1 MNTIFSVVF
10 DSIKFGFEVF
20 FLLIKSIFVVI
31 FTMIGALFP
40 TRRKSVNGQTV
51 LVTGAGHGIGREL
64 AIQLADLGCTVV
76 CVDLN
81 QENNA
86 KTADQIN
93 TTHNCK
99 KAFPFEMDV
108 TSRDQVMATRQ
119 KIFETVGA
127 VDILINNAGIM
138 TPQPILTA
146 KPDDIVAV
154 INVNL
159 LAHFWTVLA
168 FLPGMVERNKGH
180 VVGIS
185 SLAGLSGLANKS
197 PYSASKFGV
206 AGMMDALVEELRGP
220 SPGVKF
226 TTVHPYFVNT
236 RPDLPEHLHLRMPQ
250 LEPGFAAKEII
261 RAMLEEQEAVSIPRH
276 LYFFAHLLR

>member
-1 MNTIFSVVF
+1 MVYPSFSIVF
-10 DSIKFGFEVF
+10 EITE
-20 FLLIKSIFVVI
+20 
-31 FTMIGALFP
+31 
-40 TRRKSVNGQTV
+40 
-51 LVTGAGHGIGREL
+51 VTGAGHGIGREL

-108 TSRDQVMATRQ
+108 TFRDQVMATRQ

-159 LAHFWTVLA
+159 LAHFWIIA
-168 FLPGMVERNKGH
+168 KGMMDALVEELRGP
-180 VVGIS
+180 
-185 SLAGLSGLANKS
+185 S
-197 PYSASKFGV
+197 P
-206 AGMMDALVEELRGP
+206 GMMDALVEELRGP

-276 LYFFAHLLR
+276 LYFFAHLL